1 MAELSKSIELQ
12 PITSQPPNY
21 DLDDSSQHVSL
32 GYPEVPTTVPSQ
44 VTDYLPLSL
53 CTMLYCF
60 LPIGLI
66 ALLYSIRVREANL
79 AGDQARAQRASRIA
93 CVLNILAVV
102 SAGITVVSVMLPIMF
117 CSLDNA
123 NC

>member
-66 ALLYSIRVREANL
+66 ALLYSIRKSKTDENIILKSSGVETQPILRVTMGL
-79 AGDQARAQRASRIA
+79 PMSLLCSRGQF
-93 CVLNILAVV
+93 
-102 SAGITVVSVMLPIMF
+102 SW
-117 CSLDNA
+117 
-123 NC
+123 